1 MHEKKAKIVSLVPS
15 WTETLLVANLNVVG
29 RTRFC
34 IHPKETVAGIPV
46 VGGTKNPK
54 IDEIIRL
61 APDFVILD
69 KEENKKEMADVLQA
83 AGIQLLVS
91 HVVDLSSAADF
102 LDILAEKFSSTML
115 GDFAA
120 EYRLVVHNKNINQN
134 QIPQGKFFAEIVLH
148 SNSEINFEN
157 LEYVIWKNPF
167 MVIGKDTFIAEV
179 FRLGGVELLR
189 AVKYPEVS
197 EEELKSKYC
206 LFSTEPYPFEK
217 EFSALSEQG
226 FKGALVDGEKVSWY
240 GVRNLRF
247 LLKVMS

>member
-34 IHPKETVAGIPV
+34 IHPAEMVSSIPA

-54 IDEIIRL
+54 IDEIIAL
-61 APDFVILD
+61 KPDFVVMD
-69 KEENKKEMADVLQA
+69 KEENKKEMAEALQA
-83 AGIQLLVS
+83 AGIEILVS
-91 HVVDLSSAADF
+91 HVTGVESAAAF
-102 LDILAEKFSSTML
+102 LDVLAEKFSSTVL

-120 EYRLVVHNKNINQN
+120 EYRLVLANKNQVSRD
-134 QIPQGKFFAEIVLH
+134 KFFSEIVLR
-148 SNSEINFEN
+148 SNSEIDFTN
-157 LEYVIWKNPF
+157 LEYVIWKKPF

-179 FRLGGVELLR
+179 FKIGGVEFIR
-189 AVKYPEVS
+189 AAKYPEVS
-197 EEELKSKYC
+197 DVELKNKFC
-206 LFSTEPYPFEK
+206 LFSSEPYPFEK
-217 EFSALSEQG
+217 EFSALGEQG

-247 LLKVMS
+247 LLQFTT

>member
-34 IHPKETVAGIPV
+34 IHPAEMVSSIPA

-54 IDEIIRL
+54 IDEIIALR
-61 APDFVILD
+61 PDFVVLD
-69 KEENKKEMADVLQA
+69 KEENKKELAEALQA
-83 AGIQLLVS
+83 AGIEILVS
-91 HVVDLSSAADF
+91 HVTGLESAAEF
-102 LDILAEKFSSTML
+102 LDVLGEKFSSTVL

-120 EYRLVVHNKNINQN
+120 EYRLVLCNKNEVDQE
-134 QIPQGKFFAEIVLH
+134 KFFQQIVLR
-148 SNSEINFEN
+148 SNSEIDFRK
-157 LEYVIWKNPF
+157 LEYVIWKKPF
-167 MVIGKDTFIAEV
+167 MVIGRDTFIAEV
-179 FRLGGVELLR
+179 LKLGGVEMR
-189 AVKYPEVS
+189 RDVKYPEVS
-197 EEELKSKYC
+197 DGELKSRYC

-217 EFSALSEQG
+217 EFLALGEQG

-247 LLKVMS
+247 LQSCIE